1 MSGVREGA
9 NFALRPVADIQD
21 SPHSAPCPQRQTSP
35 NIASLSLDA
44 VLATGEKFVLELAI
58 GAPFISERHQTW
70 ACSLT
75 LHPIFSEPQE
85 VAAADSLQAL
95 SLALRVARSLLE
107 DFSDNGGKLL
117 LDGEEFPINA
127 WLGSKL

>member
-1 MSGVREGA
+1 M
-9 NFALRPVADIQD
+9 
-21 SPHSAPCPQRQTSP
+21 APPL

-44 VLATGEKFVLELAI
+44 VGADGEKFALELAV

-75 LHPIFSEPQE
+75 LRPLLTGPQE
-85 VAAADSLQAL
+85 VAGSDSVQAL
-95 SLALRVARSLLE
+95 SLTLRAARSLLE
-107 DFSDNGGKLL
+107 DFTEKGGTLL
-117 LDGEEFPINA
+117 LDGQAFPIEV

>member
-1 MSGVREGA
+1 MP
-9 NFALRPVADIQD
+9 L
-21 SPHSAPCPQRQTSP
+21 PQ

-44 VLATGEKFVLELAI
+44 VRANGEKFVLELAI

-70 ACSLT
+70 ACPVT
-75 LHPIFSEPQE
+75 LRPIFSEPQE

-107 DFSDNGGKLL
+107 DFTDKGGKLL
-117 LDGEEFPINA
+117 LDGEDFPIDA
-127 WLGSKL
+127 WLGSKF